1 MARIAGV
8 DVPNNKQARIGLT
21 YIFGIGESRAL
32 RILTKAGIDPLRKIQ
47 TLDEDE
53 LNQIRSVIDQEGG
66 IEGDLRKEVSLNI
79 KRLIEI
85 QSYRGLRHRRSLP
98 VRGQRTHTNARTRK
112 GPRKGTVAGK
122 KKATK

>member
-8 DVPNNKQARIGLT
+8 DLPNNKQARIGLT
-21 YIFGIGESRAL
+21 YIYGIGETRAL
-32 RILTKAGIDPLRKIQ
+32 RILEKAGIDPFRKMS

-53 LNQIRSVIDQEGG
+53 LNKIRSVIDQEGG
-66 IEGDLRKEVSLNI
+66 IDGDLRKEIGLNI
-79 KRLIEI
+79 KRLMEI
-85 QSYRGLRHRRSLP
+85 QSYRGIRHRRNLP